1 MPDTLISDTN
11 TDPTHHLRAIVARLR
26 NPDGGCP
33 WDLEQTFATI
43 APHTIEE
50 AYEVADAIERGDR
63 AALAD
68 ELGDLLLQVVFHSQ
82 IATEEGSFDFDDVAR
97 VVCDKMIRRHP
108 HIFGDAVVD
117 SSAGHLAVW
126 EGLKAAERQAKGE
139 TSVLDGVANT
149 LPAISRALKLQNRA
163 ARVGFDWAD
172 VRDIFA
178 KVEEELAEV
187 KAELVASS
195 PVQSRV
201 EDEIGDLL
209 FVAVNLARK
218 AGVDPETALKRTN
231 QKFERRFRRIEALL
245 HAKGQTPAEST
256 LEVMESLW
264 QQAKREEKEVVAS

>member
-1 MPDTLISDTN
+1 
-11 TDPTHHLRAIVARLR
+11 
-26 NPDGGCP
+26 
-33 WDLEQTFATI
+33 
-43 APHTIEE
+43 
-50 AYEVADAIERGDR
+50 
-63 AALAD
+63 
-68 ELGDLLLQVVFHSQ
+68 
-82 IATEEGSFDFDDVAR
+82 
-97 VVCDKMIRRHP
+97 MIRRHP
-108 HIFGDAVVD
+108 HMCGDAVVD